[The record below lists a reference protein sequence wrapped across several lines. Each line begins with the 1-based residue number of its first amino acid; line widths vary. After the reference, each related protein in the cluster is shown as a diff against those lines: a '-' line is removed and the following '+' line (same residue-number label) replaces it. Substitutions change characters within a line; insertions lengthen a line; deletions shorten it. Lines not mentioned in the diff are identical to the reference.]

1 MASLILG
8 SQSPRRKEILSYF
21 DLQIKQVSPIFD
33 EEAHP
38 FQGDPRIYVQELALG
53 KSQSLVERFPE
64 TMILT
69 ADTTVYCEGKIYN
82 KPKNAEEAFQMI
94 ASLSGKWHSVLTGV
108 SLRLGL
114 KEQVSCEETLVLF
127 NPITSEQIRH
137 YHSRIHWADKAG
149 GYAIQSAGGL
159 IVNRIDGCYYN
170 VLGLPINTVRH
181 LMHQFNIELWDYLK
195 E

>member
-1 MASLILG
+1 MQQLILG

-21 DLQIKQVSPIFD
+21 NLPLRQVSPDFN

-38 FQGDPRIYVQELALG
+38 FNGDPRQYVKELASG
-53 KSQSLVERFPE
+53 KSQSLIRKFPD
-64 TMILT
+64 TLILT

-82 KPKNAEEAFQMI
+82 KPRDEEEAFQM
-94 ASLSGKWHSVLTGV
+94 LSALAGKWHSVFSGV
-108 SLRLGL
+108 SVRLGE
-114 KEQVSCEETLVLF
+114 KNFSACEETLVLF
-127 NPITSEQIRH
+127 NPLTPAQILH
-137 YHSRIHWADKAG
+137 YHSKIRWEDKAG
-149 GYAIQSAGGL
+149 AYAIQTAGGL

-181 LMHQFNIELWDYLK
+181 LLKQFNIELWDYLK